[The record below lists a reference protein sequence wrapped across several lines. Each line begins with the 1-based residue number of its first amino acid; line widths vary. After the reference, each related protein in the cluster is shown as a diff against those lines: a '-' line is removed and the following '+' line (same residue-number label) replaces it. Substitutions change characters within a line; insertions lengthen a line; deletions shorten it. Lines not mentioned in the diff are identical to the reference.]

1 MKRTKEEA
9 EKTRQDIVDAGLIM
23 FGKKGIESTRVE
35 DIAREAG
42 VTRGAFYYHF
52 KNKYDLYIH
61 LLKLRADYYN
71 RIIGEC
77 MNSEQVSI
85 LKIRSYMVDV
95 LLKHANDKKFSAFN
109 EMILHKSEK
118 IDDMLKTMKESEK
131 ERIIPTGLF
140 IETIDEGK
148 SDGSIKSEISTGYV
162 VMAIFIFIQGAILF
176 SMANKDRFSLEE
188 KAEGLVDSFLIGVV
202 DQ

>member
-1 MKRTKEEA
+1 MKRTREEA

-23 FGKKGIESTRVE
+23 FGRKGIESTRVE

-71 RIIGEC
+71 RIISEC

-95 LLKHANDKKFSAFN
+95 LQKHATDKKFSAFN

-118 IDDMLKTMKESEK
+118 IDDMLQTMKESEK
-131 ERIIPTGLF
+131 ERIIPTKLF
-140 IETIDEGK
+140 LETIDEGK
-148 SDGSIKSEISTGYV
+148 SDGSIKSEISAGYV

-176 SMANKDRFSLEE
+176 SMTNKDRFSLEE
-188 KAEGLVDSFLIGVV
+188 RAEGLVDSFLIGVV
-202 DQ
+202 NQ